1 MRNILASSSSGP
13 HATLRAGNDGDHGLN
28 SSLQLANRIASVA
41 AEKLATDIVILDMRD
56 VVSYT
61 DYFVIASGR
70 TQRQTQAIAEEVRE
84 RLKRDG
90 RHIPRHS
97 DGERQ
102 GDWILMDYLDVV
114 VHIFT
119 PEARGFYRLESLWGE
134 VPSEAFAG

>member
-1 MRNILASSSSGP
+1 
-13 HATLRAGNDGDHGLN
+13 LRPGDDGDHRLN
-28 SSLQLANRIASVA
+28 SSLQLAHRVASVA

-70 TQRQTQAIAEEVRE
+70 NPRQTQAIVEDIRE
-84 RLKRDG
+84 RLKKDD
-90 RHIPRHS
+90 RHVPRHS

-114 VHIFT
+114 VHVFT
-119 PEARGFYRLESLWGE
+119 PEARSFYRLESLWGE